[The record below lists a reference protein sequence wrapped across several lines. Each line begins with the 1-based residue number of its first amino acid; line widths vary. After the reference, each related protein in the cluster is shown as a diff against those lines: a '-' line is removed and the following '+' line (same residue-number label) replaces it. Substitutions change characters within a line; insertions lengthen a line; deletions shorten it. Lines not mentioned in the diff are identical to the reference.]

1 MDTFYLGYDGIIWGG
16 LLIALFAASV
26 NALAAD
32 DPHRGVA
39 PATGGF
45 FLAAALAQGLYAGA
59 LLRAPSKPLY
69 LAGIWINLAL
79 VALYVAAR
87 TPGRYTPCK
96 RWTCPVWPPNW
107 P

>member
-1 MDTFYLGYDGIIWGG
+1 MTAAMIHLWSFPDHFLPWWGY
-16 LLIALFAASV
+16 
-26 NALAAD
+26 
-32 DPHRGVA
+32 GV
-39 PATGGF
+39 F